1 MGKIA
6 SEHAHSIVL
15 TNDNPR
21 NEDPS
26 SIASQILK
34 GCSGA
39 EIILDRVEAIKSGLS
54 KITDNDVLL
63 IAGKGHEEFQII
75 GDIQIPFSD
84 RKVVEN
90 FFEASHE

>member
-1 MGKIA
+1 MGKVAEKYCDEI
-6 SEHAHSIVL
+6 II

-26 SIASQILK
+26 NIANQILK

>member
-1 MGKIA
+1 MGKVAEKYCDEI
-6 SEHAHSIVL
+6 II

-54 KITDNDVLL
+54 KINDNEVLL

-75 GDIQIPFSD
+75 GDDKIPFSD